1 MTEEERGPVYAPE
14 LEGGEWLQGDP
25 VAIRGSGKPVLIDF
39 WDYTCVNCLR
49 TLPYVAEWHRRYAER
64 GLQIVGVHTPEFSFA
79 KNPEHVRR
87 AIAAQ
92 AIEYPVVL
100 DADLKI
106 WQAYANRYWPAK
118 YFINVEGKIQAR
130 HYGEGSYAES
140 EQLIQAL
147 LSQQEGFDAALPAVM
162 EPVREE
168 DATGAV
174 CYRVTP
180 ELYCGLARG
189 NIGNISNVTP
199 DQPATYVD
207 PGKHLEGTLYFEGD
221 WILQAESAA
230 RPYGA
235 KQTSRM
241 HLDYMAADLNLVLH
255 PPITGETAE
264 LRVLLD
270 GAPVSATA
278 GSDVS
283 DGAVRVDVPRMYN
296 LVADGDVERHS
307 LTLETDADGLA
318 AFAFTFTSCVAPPPE
333 ES

>member
-1 MTEEERGPVYAPE
+1 MPEEERGPVYAPE

-39 WDYTCVNCLR
+39 WDYTCVNCIR
-49 TLPYVAEWHRRYAER
+49 TLPYVTEWHRRYAEH

-79 KNPEHVRR
+79 KNADHVRR

-92 AIEYPVVL
+92 GIEYPVVL
-100 DADLKI
+100 DSEFKI
-106 WQAYANRYWPAK
+106 WQAYANKFWPAK
-118 YFINVEGKIQAR
+118 YFVNVEGKIQAR

-147 LSQQEGFDAALPAVM
+147 LSQQDGFDAALPEVM
-162 EPVREE
+162 EPIRAE
-168 DATGAV
+168 DAVGAV
-174 CYRVTP
+174 CYHVTP

-189 NIGNISNVTP
+189 NIGNLANIAP
-199 DQPATYVD
+199 DQPSTYTD

-235 KQTSRM
+235 RRTSRM

-255 PPITGETAE
+255 PPLTGETAK

-270 GAPVSATA
+270 GAPIEATA
-278 GSDVS
+278 GTDVQ
-283 DGAVRVDVPRMYN
+283 DGVVSVDVPRMYN

-318 AFAFTFTSCVAPPPE
+318 AFAFTFTSCVAPPAE
-333 ES
+333 E